1 MAPAGKVYKARN
13 GQGPLGPVFLRR
25 AQKPYK
31 FMAVFPSGGRG
42 SGSADP
48 SRKAKPFV
56 VRFGLKGFSDY
67 TIHKDRERM
76 KRYIARH
83 AGSASGLRSRR
94 ENWSRSGAKTA
105 GFWSRWLLW
114 SKPNFSAAL
123 KQTEKVLGRKIIY
136 VK

>member
-1 MAPAGKVYKARN
+1 MAYRARN
-13 GQGPLGPVFLRR
+13 GQGPRGPVFLRR
-25 AQKPYK
+25 AQNSVHK
-31 FMAVFPSGGRG
+31 FMAVFPEGGRG

-76 KRYIARH
+76 KRYVARH
-83 AGSASGLRSRR
+83 AGSVSGLRSRR

-123 KQTEKVLGRKIIY
+123 RRTEKVLGRKIVYI
-136 VK
+136 KTA